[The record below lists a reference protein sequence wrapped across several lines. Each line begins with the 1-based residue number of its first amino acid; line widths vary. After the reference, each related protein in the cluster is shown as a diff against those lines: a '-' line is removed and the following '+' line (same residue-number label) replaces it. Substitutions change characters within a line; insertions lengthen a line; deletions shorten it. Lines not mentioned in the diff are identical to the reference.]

1 MKLAVVLF
9 NLGGPDSLRAVR
21 PFLQNL
27 FDDPA
32 IIGVPG
38 FIRHPLAWFI
48 AKRRAPVARAIYE
61 KIGGRSPIV
70 PETEAQARALEKL
83 LEEEGHEVRCFIAMR
98 YWHPFAE
105 ETALA
110 VKIWDPDQIVLLP
123 LYPHFSTT
131 TTQSSGLSWAKAAHD
146 AGLNMP
152 MAEICCY
159 PDAPGFIAAA
169 RDLLRAALARRKP
182 GIAYRVL
189 FSAHGLPERIL
200 EKGDPYPFQIEQTV
214 AAILNSALAPGE
226 EKLDARLCYQSRV
239 GPLAWIGPATDDE
252 IRRAGAEGK
261 GLIVQPVAFVSEHS
275 ETLVELD
282 LEYAHLA
289 KASGVADYIRVPTVS
304 THPDFIAALAG
315 LVRSALQS
323 TPANNRGE
331 RICPPGKQCGFGACG
346 ESADSE
352 TRGQETRGK
361 G

>member
-9 NLGGPDSLRAVR
+9 NLGGPDSLRTVQ
-21 PFLQNL
+21 PFLRNL

-32 IIGVPG
+32 IIALPG
-38 FIRHPLAWFI
+38 FFRHPLAWFI
-48 AKRRAPVARAIYE
+48 AKRRAPVALKIYE

-83 LEEEGHEVRCFIAMR
+83 LEAEGHEVRCFLSMR

-110 VKIWDPDQIVLLP
+110 VKIWDPEQIVLLP

-131 TTQSSGLSWAKAAHD
+131 TTQSSRKSWVKAAGD

-159 PDAPGFIAAA
+159 PDVPGFISAASA
-169 RDLLRAALARRKP
+169 LLRAALARRKP
-182 GIAYRVL
+182 GIEYRVL
-189 FSAHGLPERIL
+189 FSAHGLPERIV

-214 AAILNSALAPGE
+214 AAILNSALMAGE
-226 EKLDARLCYQSRV
+226 EKLDAQLCYQSRV
-239 GPLAWIGPATDDE
+239 GPLAWIGPAVEEE

-261 GLIVQPVAFVSEHS
+261 GLIVQPTAFVSEHS

-282 LEYAHLA
+282 LEYAHVA
-289 KASGVADYIRVPTVS
+289 ATCGVADYIRVPTVS
-304 THPDFIAALAG
+304 THPDFIAALAE
-315 LVRSALQS
+315 LVRSALKT
-323 TPANNRGE
+323 TPVNNRGT
-331 RICPPGKQCGFGACG
+331 RICPPGKQCGFDACG
-346 ESADSE
+346 ETGSE
-352 TRGQETRGK
+352 TSGRN
-361 G
+361 